1 MKLRK
6 HKKELPQHI
15 KDKLDEF
22 LDSLYLDFQAAP
34 TAPGGT
40 MTQEYIIKL
49 LTRFIMGVCTA
60 FWSIAEL
67 VEYVHNRREF
77 REFIKQ

>member
-1 MKLRK
+1 MS
-6 HKKELPQHI
+6 KKELPQEL
-15 KDKLDEF
+15 KDKIDEF

-34 TAPGGT
+34 AAGGT

-49 LTRFIMGVCTA
+49 VTRFIMGVCTA

-67 VEYVHNRREF
+67 VEYIHNRREF